1 MSTTT
6 LLRLPDLQG
15 QSFDVYFRYDEFGAD
30 THSPPHTHAWG
41 QLNYAAHGVMQLEID
56 GQRFL
61 SPPQYAVWIPPERVH
76 SCYNSQAIVYR
87 SLYLS
92 AELSRR
98 LPATPCTLAISAILK
113 AILSDFAERGVN
125 LPTSAQDLRLARVVM
140 DQLECAQ
147 PHDDYLPYG
156 RTPALR
162 EVLDALQAEPGDNR
176 SLAQWAQQ
184 VHSTER
190 TLARHCQRELGMTF
204 GEWRQRLR
212 FLAAIEA
219 LEAGRGSSRSPS
231 TSATAAPRRS
241 SRCSAGWPA
250 PHRNNTAWPA
260 APRTCRCCNPPCMR
274 CGYARSSHHPEFAC
288 QPPAAIPTPPSR
300 CSSPSSSWA
309 AAPSAGPSPTS
320 AISATSSSAAAA
332 G

>member
-125 LPTSAQDLRLARVVM
+125 LPTSAQDLRLARSRHGPAGM
-140 DQLECAQ
+140 RPAPRRLPALRPYPGAARGARRTAGRAGRQPLAGAMGAAGAQ
-147 PHDDYLPYG
+147 HRANPGPTLPARTGHDLRRMAP
-156 RTPALR
+156 TPALPR
-162 EVLDALQAEPGDNR
+162 GHRGAGSRQGI
-176 SLAQWAQQ
+176 QQ
-184 VHSTER
+184 I
-190 TLARHCQRELGMTF
+190 AFDLG
-204 GEWRQRLR
+204 
-212 FLAAIEA
+212 
-219 LEAGRGSSRSPS
+219 
-231 TSATAAPRRS
+231 
-241 SRCSAGWPA
+241 
-250 PHRNNTAWPA
+250 
-260 APRTCRCCNPPCMR
+260 
-274 CGYARSSHHPEFAC
+274 Y
-288 QPPAAIPTPPSR
+288 
-300 CSSPSSSWA
+300 SSPSAFISMFRRL
-309 AAPSAGPSPTS
+309 AGTTPEQYRLASRAQDMPML
-320 AISATSSSAAAA
+320 
-332 G
+332 

>member
-1 MSTTT
+1 MSTIT

-219 LEAGRGSSRSPS
+219 LEAGRGIQQI
-231 TSATAAPRRS
+231 AFDL
-241 SRCSAGWPA
+241 
-250 PHRNNTAWPA
+250 
-260 APRTCRCCNPPCMR
+260 
-274 CGYARSSHHPEFAC
+274 GY
-288 QPPAAIPTPPSR
+288 
-300 CSSPSSSWA
+300 SSPSAFISMFRRL
-309 AAPSAGPSPTS
+309 AGTTPEQYRLASRAQDMPML
-320 AISATSSSAAAA
+320 
-332 G
+332 

>member
-113 AILSDFAERGVN
+113 AILSDFAERGSTCR
-125 LPTSAQDLRLARVVM
+125 PRRRT
-140 DQLECAQ
+140 CAW
-147 PHDDYLPYG
+147 P
-156 RTPALR
+156 
-162 EVLDALQAEPGDNR
+162 
-176 SLAQWAQQ
+176 
-184 VHSTER
+184 
-190 TLARHCQRELGMTF
+190 
-204 GEWRQRLR
+204 
-212 FLAAIEA
+212 
-219 LEAGRGSSRSPS
+219 GSSW
-231 TSATAAPRRS
+231 TSWNA
-241 SRCSAGWPA
+241 
-250 PHRNNTAWPA
+250 
-260 APRTCRCCNPPCMR
+260 
-274 CGYARSSHHPEFAC
+274 
-288 QPPAAIPTPPSR
+288 
-300 CSSPSSSWA
+300 
-309 AAPSAGPSPTS
+309 PSPTTTTCPTAVPRRCARCSTHCRPSRATTARWRNGRSRCTAPSEPWPGTAS
-320 AISATSSSAAAA
+320 ANWA
-332 G
+332 

>member
-1 MSTTT
+1 M
-6 LLRLPDLQG
+6 
-15 QSFDVYFRYDEFGAD
+15 
-30 THSPPHTHAWG
+30 
-41 QLNYAAHGVMQLEID
+41 
-56 GQRFL
+56 
-61 SPPQYAVWIPPERVH
+61 H

-125 LPTSAQDLRLARVVM
+125 LPTSAQALRLARDVM

-219 LEAGRGSSRSPS
+219 LEAGRGIQQI
-231 TSATAAPRRS
+231 AFDL
-241 SRCSAGWPA
+241 
-250 PHRNNTAWPA
+250 
-260 APRTCRCCNPPCMR
+260 
-274 CGYARSSHHPEFAC
+274 GY
-288 QPPAAIPTPPSR
+288 
-300 CSSPSSSWA
+300 SSPSAFISMFRRL
-309 AAPSAGPSPTS
+309 AGTTPEQYRLASRAQDMPML
-320 AISATSSSAAAA
+320 
-332 G
+332 

>member
-92 AELSRR
+92 TELSRR

-140 DQLECAQ
+140 D
-147 PHDDYLPYG
+147 
-156 RTPALR
+156 
-162 EVLDALQAEPGDNR
+162 
-176 SLAQWAQQ
+176 
-184 VHSTER
+184 
-190 TLARHCQRELGMTF
+190 
-204 GEWRQRLR
+204 
-212 FLAAIEA
+212 
-219 LEAGRGSSRSPS
+219 
-231 TSATAAPRRS
+231 
-241 SRCSAGWPA
+241 
-250 PHRNNTAWPA
+250 
-260 APRTCRCCNPPCMR
+260 
-274 CGYARSSHHPEFAC
+274 
-288 QPPAAIPTPPSR
+288 
-300 CSSPSSSWA
+300 
-309 AAPSAGPSPTS
+309 
-320 AISATSSSAAAA
+320 
-332 G
+332 

>member
-147 PHDDYLPYG
+147 PHDDYLP
-156 RTPALR
+156 
-162 EVLDALQAEPGDNR
+162 
-176 SLAQWAQQ
+176 
-184 VHSTER
+184 
-190 TLARHCQRELGMTF
+190 
-204 GEWRQRLR
+204 
-212 FLAAIEA
+212 
-219 LEAGRGSSRSPS
+219 
-231 TSATAAPRRS
+231 TAVPRRCARCS
-241 SRCSAGWPA
+241 THCRPSRATTARWRNGRSRC
-250 PHRNNTAWPA
+250 T
-260 APRTCRCCNPPCMR
+260 
-274 CGYARSSHHPEFAC
+274 
-288 QPPAAIPTPPSR
+288 
-300 CSSPSSSWA
+300 
-309 AAPSAGPSPTS
+309 APSEPWPGTAS
-320 AISATSSSAAAA
+320 ANWA
-332 G
+332 

>member
-1 MSTTT
+1 MDTT
-6 LLRLPDLQG
+6 
-15 QSFDVYFRYDEFGAD
+15 GA
-30 THSPPHTHAWG
+30 A
-41 QLNYAAHGVMQLEID
+41 
-56 GQRFL
+56 
-61 SPPQYAVWIPPERVH
+61 H

-184 VHSTER
+184 VPRHRANPGPALPAR
-190 TLARHCQRELGMTF
+190 TGHD
-204 GEWRQRLR
+204 LR
-212 FLAAIEA
+212 RMA
-219 LEAGRGSSRSPS
+219 
-231 TSATAAPRRS
+231 
-241 SRCSAGWPA
+241 PA
-250 PHRNNTAWPA
+250 PALPRGHRGAGSRQGIQQIA
-260 APRTCRCCNPPCMR
+260 FDL
-274 CGYARSSHHPEFAC
+274 GY
-288 QPPAAIPTPPSR
+288 
-300 CSSPSSSWA
+300 SSPSAFISMFRRL
-309 AAPSAGPSPTS
+309 AGTTPEQYRLASRAQDMPML
-320 AISATSSSAAAA
+320 
-332 G
+332 

>member
-1 MSTTT
+1 
-6 LLRLPDLQG
+6 
-15 QSFDVYFRYDEFGAD
+15 
-30 THSPPHTHAWG
+30 
-41 QLNYAAHGVMQLEID
+41 
-56 GQRFL
+56 
-61 SPPQYAVWIPPERVH
+61 
-76 SCYNSQAIVYR
+76 
-87 SLYLS
+87 

-219 LEAGRGSSRSPS
+219 LEAGRGIQQI
-231 TSATAAPRRS
+231 AFDL
-241 SRCSAGWPA
+241 
-250 PHRNNTAWPA
+250 
-260 APRTCRCCNPPCMR
+260 
-274 CGYARSSHHPEFAC
+274 GY
-288 QPPAAIPTPPSR
+288 
-300 CSSPSSSWA
+300 SSPSAFISMFRRL
-309 AAPSAGPSPTS
+309 AGTTPEQYRLASRAQDMPML
-320 AISATSSSAAAA
+320 
-332 G
+332 

>member
-1 MSTTT
+1 
-6 LLRLPDLQG
+6 
-15 QSFDVYFRYDEFGAD
+15 
-30 THSPPHTHAWG
+30 
-41 QLNYAAHGVMQLEID
+41 MQLEID

-219 LEAGRGSSRSPS
+219 LEAGRGIQQI
-231 TSATAAPRRS
+231 AFDL
-241 SRCSAGWPA
+241 
-250 PHRNNTAWPA
+250 
-260 APRTCRCCNPPCMR
+260 
-274 CGYARSSHHPEFAC
+274 GY
-288 QPPAAIPTPPSR
+288 
-300 CSSPSSSWA
+300 SSPSAFISMFRRL
-309 AAPSAGPSPTS
+309 AGTTPEQYRLASRAQDLPML
-320 AISATSSSAAAA
+320 
-332 G
+332 